1 MQFKTRR
8 GGLQNKNRDFQPRM
22 FSVGGGRCLVALF
35 KQFVE
40 RRPLN
45 MRWSGPFYLSIKR
58 DRRLNDNIWFKTQ
71 SICVNTIGS
80 MMKTTVV
87 GTSLEEGHKKFTN
100 HSARKTTVSKP
111 KKANVE
117 RSDIVKVTGH
127 RRVQSLGD
135 YDEADEEQQR
145 RLSIAT
151 TKRNYE
157 NHSAEKKRMAVS
169 DITTTVAT
177 LAPVNTN
184 VPVQNTFGR
193 LSDESDERKPIIT
206 IIFRFSSSEF
216 LRESNH
222 DEVPGTD
229 HDEQVQQR

>member
-1 MQFKTRR
+1 MEFVQFKTRR

-193 LSDESDERKPIIT
+193 LSDESDERKPIHDYHH
-206 IIFRFSSSEF
+206 FQVFK
-216 LRESNH
+216 LRIS
-222 DEVPGTD
+222 P
-229 HDEQVQQR
+229 